1 MPSSRP
7 AAAAAGTEPDS
18 GRRTPEALLADISA
32 QFASLSKQLKLIA
45 RHVEAHPGRV
55 GLQGVQEVADDCGV
69 QPSAVVRFAKHFGF
83 SGFSEMQRLFRDA
96 MVRRVAPD
104 LSYQSRIRGI
114 IERGGRRKTSEL
126 AGEFLE
132 DSIAGMQQLA
142 ASLDAAAFDRA
153 VDLLAATDAIWL
165 AGVRRSFPVVAYLDY
180 ALQHTGKRIQ
190 LVSGLGGMQ
199 AGQLRSQRE
208 GDVLLAVSFAPYA
221 QETQKIVEDAL
232 QRGAKLIAITDSRLN
247 ALASGAD
254 VALLLQESDT
264 FGFRSLTST
273 MGLAQSLF
281 IALAYRLEL
290 AYEPASAIQK
300 D

>member
-7 AAAAAGTEPDS
+7 DAAGSPPDS
-18 GRRTPEALLADISA
+18 GRQTPEALLADISA

-55 GLQGVQEVADDCGV
+55 GLQGVQEVANDCGV

-83 SGFSEMQRLFRDA
+83 SGFSGMQRVFRDA
-96 MVRRVAPD
+96 MVRQVAPE

-114 IERGGRRKTSEL
+114 IEQGEPRRASEL
-126 AGEFLE
+126 AAEFLD
-132 DSIAGMQQLA
+132 DSIAGMQQLS
-142 ASLDAAAFDRA
+142 ASLDAPAFEHA

-165 AGVRRSFPVVAYLDY
+165 VGMRRSYPVVAYLDY

-190 LVSGLGGMQ
+190 LVAGTGGMQ
-199 AGQLRSQRE
+199 AGQLRSLRA
-208 GDVLLAVSFAPYA
+208 GDVVLAVSFAPYA
-221 QETQKIVEDAL
+221 QETQQIVEDGL
-232 QRGAKLIAITDSRLN
+232 QRGATLIAITDSRLN
-247 ALASGAD
+247 ALASRAD
-254 VALLLQESDT
+254 AALLLQESDT

-290 AYEPASAIQK
+290 AYEPAPDHAKS
-300 D
+300 

>member
-7 AAAAAGTEPDS
+7 AAAGTEPDS

-153 VDLLAATDAIWL
+153 VELLAATDAIWL

-199 AGQLRSQRE
+199 AGQLRSLRE
-208 GDVLLAVSFAPYA
+208 GEVLLAVSFAPYA

-281 IALAYRLEL
+281 IALVYRLEL
-290 AYEPASAIQK
+290 AYEPAPAIQK